1 MAVIGQ
7 KTAELCEALKINVD
21 FIPNDY
27 SQEGFLNQF
36 KKDQQSILIPSSAE
50 ARPKLQHTL
59 AQNNIVTKIDLYKP
73 IPNDRILENHSI
85 DRTSQSSCVNIFK
98 FFCSKCIY
106 KA

>member
-36 KKDQQSILIPSSAE
+36 KKDQQSILIPSSQ

-73 IPNDRILENHSI
+73 IPNDRNIREVIQLIEHHKVHALTFSSS
-85 DRTSQSSCVNIFK
+85 SQ
-98 FFCSKCIY
+98 
-106 KA
+106 